1 MSKAPQGRLPTSVYR
16 RRRITV
22 AVIALLLVGLLVW
35 GVVAV
40 VSALG
45 GEEKP
50 PTANEQL
57 QQPEPGQQP
66 ESEPES
72 ETASQSPEGMCAESD
87 IELSAATDAASYTAD
102 QDPVLILQVKNA
114 SESECKINVGTS
126 QQEFRVMSGSDRIFS
141 TADCAQNGE
150 DVILDFKP
158 GQQENARFTW
168 QKERSAPGCKAVN
181 VQPRPGTYRFTALLG
196 ELESEPKSFE
206 LK

>member
-1 MSKAPQGRLPTSVYR
+1 M
-16 RRRITV
+16 
-22 AVIALLLVGLLVW
+22 GLLVW

-50 PTANEQL
+50 PTANEQP

-141 TADCAQNGE
+141 TADCAERGGRHLGLQARTTGE
-150 DVILDFKP
+150 RALHLAEGTVGPRVQGRKRAAA
-158 GQQENARFTW
+158 ARHL
-168 QKERSAPGCKAVN
+168 PV
-181 VQPRPGTYRFTALLG
+181 YRAAGGAGVRTEVL
-196 ELESEPKSFE
+196 
-206 LK
+206 